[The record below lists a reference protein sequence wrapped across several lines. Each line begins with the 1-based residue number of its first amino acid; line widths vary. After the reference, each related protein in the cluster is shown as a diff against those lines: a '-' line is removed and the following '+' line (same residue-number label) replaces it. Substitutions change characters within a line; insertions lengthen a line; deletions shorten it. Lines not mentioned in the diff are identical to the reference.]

1 MGDPFQTTWDSLGI
15 SVPTF
20 ASAIMRLRGLLIVFI
35 LFSLLVL
42 YYVVSDFSLAN
53 FFAYTVVFCIFL
65 SLKLSVLKPKSKWHS
80 ISKKLDWIRKWF
92 RSIEYTFSED
102 TLYNTYISAALFR
115 TSQDRIDILLGR
127 WKNYLFC
134 KTNLND

>member
-53 FFAYTVVFCIFL
+53 FLHIPSYSASFC
-65 SLKLSVLKPKSKWHS
+65 
-80 ISKKLDWIRKWF
+80 R
-92 RSIEYTFSED
+92 
-102 TLYNTYISAALFR
+102 
-115 TSQDRIDILLGR
+115 
-127 WKNYLFC
+127 
-134 KTNLND
+134 